1 MPIKKFMTKR
11 ILFILHLPPPVHG
24 SAMVGQYI
32 KDSKVVE
39 NTFDTKFINLST
51 SLTIDEI
58 GKNPIIKITR
68 YVKVILKVLISLIR
82 FKPNVVY
89 LAITAKGVG
98 FYKDLPLALLVKLFG
113 KKLVLHYHN
122 KGVSKYQHRFLDNL
136 LYYTLFKNTKVI
148 LLSERLYKDVSK
160 YVKKEN
166 VFFCPNGIPIPDD
179 LKKSTLKVNDIV
191 QLLFLSNLIESKG
204 VYVLLDALKILKDNN
219 VKFHCNL
226 VGGEGD
232 ISSMKLNQKINDL
245 KLQNCVSYLGKK
257 YSYEKHKIFQSSDI
271 FVFPT
276 CYETFGL
283 VNIEAMMFGL
293 PVISTNE
300 GAIPEIVNNG
310 ETGFIVD
317 KQNPEKLAE
326 KINHLIDNPQK
337 AILMGEKGRQFFLE
351 KYTLEVFERRLAHI
365 LNQI

>member
-1 MPIKKFMTKR
+1 MRKNR

-32 KDSKVVE
+32 KDSKVVG
-39 NTFDTKFINLST
+39 NTFDARFINLST

-58 GKNPIIKITR
+58 GKNPIVKISRYFKIVFKLIK
-68 YVKVILKVLISLIR
+68 YLLG
-82 FKPNVVY
+82 FKPETVY

-160 YVKKEN
+160 YVKQKD
-166 VFFCPNGIPIPDD
+166 VFFCPNGIPTINLEDNILP
-179 LKKSTLKVNDIV
+179 KNNNVPK
-191 QLLFLSNLIESKG
+191 LLFLSNLIASKG
-204 VYVLLDALKILKDNN
+204 VYVLLDALKILNDNN

-232 ISSMKLNQKINDL
+232 ISSMKLAQKINDL

-257 YSYEKHKIFQSSDI
+257 YNHEKHKVFQSSDI

-276 CYETFGL
+276 FYHNECFPLVLLEAMQFGL
-283 VNIEAMMFGL
+283 TI
-293 PVISTNE
+293 ISSNE
-300 GAIPEIVNNG
+300 GGIPDIVKND
-310 ETGFIVD
+310 ETGFVIEN
-317 KQNPEKLAE
+317 QNPNKLAE
-326 KINHLIDNPQK
+326 KIKHLIDNPEK
-337 AILMGEKGRQFFLE
+337 ASLMGEKGRQYFLE
-351 KYTLEVFERRLAHI
+351 KYSLEVFERRMIHI